1 MKNLRPTKLL
11 MFLLVSLFTFTYV
24 QAQTQSSPADGSTA
38 IALGNQTFDWSAYSF
53 ENDGVNED
61 DYYVLEIGTSAG
73 AHDLYQTAAST
84 LTTNSETV
92 DLSGASDNT
101 TYYWRVVV
109 YDDGAQVAV
118 SGSNFTFTTVLATPT
133 LVDPSGTYSAN
144 TALNWNMAGNYS
156 NVDFA
161 YSVATDNG
169 FTNVV
174 ASGTVSHVLTATAAL
189 PSAGDYYWKVTATVN
204 DAGAANN
211 TESTISATGSFT
223 LTIPGPALTAPVNGL
238 TGVSVEP
245 TMTWG
250 SVTGAVSYK
259 LYVATASTFGATN
272 IYAVDQGTNLS
283 KAFTEAIT
291 NFPLSNGTTYY
302 WKVAAVD
309 NAGTEYASSTYH
321 FTTFPDVSPTLTN
334 PANAS
339 TVYTSSVLMGWT
351 INQAVG
357 TLKFKLQYQET
368 SQSDN
373 TEPTAGE
380 WAADGSGT
388 DATSVTT
395 TNLSYSINVNGG
407 RKYYWR
413 VVVLNSSNE
422 VEDYSSVYAF
432 TTSGGATVNPIP
444 SYPIGGATVYTN
456 SPTLYWYVNEYASG
470 VTYQVRYAT
479 ASTVDGDGML
489 TDASAASLP
498 TDANIATATS
508 AMYKALSGLNPGT
521 TYYWEVRAYY
531 SATSSYGDWS
541 SVNSFTTNGS
551 GTLVVPTVSYPNGGY
566 TVYTTSPY
574 LYWYISGSGT
584 GLTYNVQVDD
594 DAAFGSPAYT
604 GSTTTNAT
612 YIQASGLTPGTTYYW
627 RVQSDNGTNQ
637 SAWSSSGTFAVAG
650 GVTNGY
656 PVASYPT
663 GNPTV
668 YSARPTLY
676 WYLEGS
682 SLGLTKYV
690 VRYKAGSASS
700 NWATTYDGT
709 ADVSNLNT
717 TYWTFT
723 SDLTYGETYYWAVA
737 SYDGSSYSAWSQGSF
752 TVVGPGTAGA
762 PILSYPSNGT
772 TVNDRDVTLSW
783 YINGSTTGISE
794 YQITYSTSD
803 VFESSVTTTTTS
815 STNSLA
821 LTSLTP
827 GATYYWKVRSHYS
840 GTTYSGWSS
849 TYHFTIDPG
858 ANAVVPFP
866 GSPVA
871 QVSVNTTSPV
881 LSWALPAQSESE
893 LTYTIEYST
902 SPDFSDAQEIDNVNM
917 PFKQIDGLQANRSY
931 YWRVKSTASNGT
943 VSGYSP
949 VGVFNTNGVTGV
961 ENQGGELPK
970 EFAVMQNYPNPF
982 NPTTT
987 IKYQLP
993 QAAHVTIAVYNIL
1006 GKEIATLV
1014 NGNVEAGYH
1023 SVIWNG
1029 TNNSG
1034 AKVNSGVYFYRVS
1047 TNSNVAVKKMLL
1059 LK

>member
-1 MKNLRPTKLL
+1 MKNLRPNKLL
-11 MFLLVSLFTFTYV
+11 MLILVSLFTFTFLH
-24 QAQTQSSPADGSTA
+24 AQTQSSPADATTGV
-38 IALGNQTFDWSAYSF
+38 ALGNVTFQWSAYGF
-53 ENDGVNED
+53 ENDGTNED
-61 DYYVLEIGTSAG
+61 DYYVLEIGTTAG
-73 AHDLYQTAAST
+73 AHDIYQTTAST
-84 LTTNSETV
+84 ITTNQETV
-92 DLSGASDNT
+92 DLSAHCQNNT

-109 YDDGAQVAV
+109 YDDGVQVAV
-118 SGSNFTFTTVLATPT
+118 SGANFTYTTVLATPT
-133 LVDPSGTYSAN
+133 LNDPSGTYAAN
-144 TALNWNMAGNYS
+144 TTLTWNMNGNYS

-161 YSVATDNG
+161 YSVATDNL

-174 ASGTVSHVLTATAAL
+174 ATGTASHVLTATVSL

-204 DAGAANN
+204 DGGAANN
-211 TESTISATGSFT
+211 TETTGPVSGSFT
-223 LTIPGPALTAPVNGL
+223 LTIPGPSLTAPVNGL

-259 LYVATASTFGATN
+259 LYVSTVSDFATTV
-272 IYAVDQGTNLS
+272 YVDNEGTNTS
-283 KAFTEAIT
+283 KAFTEAIS

-302 WKVAAVD
+302 WKVTALD
-309 NAGTEYASSTYH
+309 NVNNEYASSTYH
-321 FTTFPDVSPTLTN
+321 FTTFPDVAPTLTN

-368 SQSDN
+368 DQSDN

-395 TNLSYSINVNGG
+395 SNLSYSVNVNGG

-413 VVVLNSSNE
+413 VVVLNASNE

-444 SYPIGGATVYTN
+444 SYPIGGVTVYTN
-456 SPTLYWYVNEYASG
+456 SPTVYWYVNEYASG
-470 VTYQVRYAT
+470 VTYEVRY
-479 ASTVDGDGML
+479 STSSSTNGNGML
-489 TDASAASLP
+489 DVSATSLP
-498 TDANIATATS
+498 LTS
-508 AMYKALSGLNPGT
+508 SMYNTISGLTPGT
-521 TYYWEVRAYY
+521 TYYWQVRAYY
-531 SATSSYGDWS
+531 AATTSSGDWS
-541 SVNSFTTNGS
+541 SVNSFVTHGS
-551 GTLVVPTVSYPNGGY
+551 GTLVVPTVSYPTGGY

-574 LYWYISGSGT
+574 LYWYVSGT
-584 GLTYNVQVDD
+584 GDGLTYDVQVDD
-594 DAAFGSPAYT
+594 DAAFGSPDYT
-604 GSTTTNAT
+604 GSTTTNVT

-627 RVQSDNGTNQ
+627 RVCSNNGSTT
-637 SAWSSSGTFAVAG
+637 SSWSSSGTFVVAG

-656 PVASYPT
+656 PVASYPVS
-663 GNPTV
+663 NPTV

-690 VRYKAGSASS
+690 VRYKAGSASA
-700 NWATTYDGT
+700 NWSTTYDGT
-709 ADVSNLNT
+709 ADVTNLNT

-737 SYDGSSYSAWSQGSF
+737 SYDGSSYSSWSEGSF

-762 PILSYPSNGT
+762 PILSNPSNGV
-772 TVNDRDVTLSW
+772 TVYDRDVTLSW
-783 YINGSTTGISE
+783 YINGSTTGITE
-794 YQITYSTSD
+794 YEITYSTSD

-881 LSWALPAQSESE
+881 LSWILPAQSESQ

-902 SPDFSDAQEIDNVNM
+902 SADFSDVHEIDNVST
-917 PFKQIDGLQANRSY
+917 PFKQVDGLQANTNY
-931 YWRVKSTASNGT
+931 YWRVKSTAANGD

-949 VGVFNTNGVTGV
+949 VGIFNTNGVTGV
-961 ENQGGELPK
+961 NDEIGQTPT
-970 EFAVMQNYPNPF
+970 EFAVKQNYPNPF

-993 QAAHVTIAVYNIL
+993 KASFVSIKVYNVL
-1006 GKEIATLV
+1006 GSEVATLV
-1014 NGNVEAGYH
+1014 NGNVAAGYH
-1023 SVIWNG
+1023 SVIWNA
-1029 TNNSG
+1029 TDNSG

-1047 TNSNVAVKKMLL
+1047 TNSNVVVKKMLL

>member
-1 MKNLRPTKLL
+1 MKYLLPQKLIIL
-11 MFLLVSLFTFTYV
+11 IVISFFSFTFV
-24 QAQTQSSPADGSTA
+24 KAQTPVTPSNGATGVAISTSSVSWTDFDDGN
-38 IALGNQTFDWSAYSF
+38 GNGPYDVDFATDNGFTNITYSATNTSSLSLSIGGL
-53 ENDGVNED
+53 ENN
-61 DYYVLEIGTSAG
+61 
-73 AHDLYQTAAST
+73 H
-84 LTTNSETV
+84 
-92 DLSGASDNT
+92 
-101 TYYWRVVV
+101 TYYWRVR
-109 YDDGAQVAV
+109 DTDTDG
-118 SGSNFTFTTVLATPT
+118 SGSDGSWHNYSFTTVLATPT
-133 LVDPSGTYSAN
+133 LVDPSGAY
-144 TALNWNMAGNYS
+144 TASTTLNWNMDGNYS

-169 FTNVV
+169 FANIV
-174 ASGTVSHVLTATAAL
+174 ASGTVSHVLTTTVGL
-189 PSAGDYYWKVTATVN
+189 PSGGVYYWKVTATVN

-211 TESTISATGSFT
+211 SESTISATGSFT
-223 LTIPGPALTAPVNGL
+223 LTITAPALTAPANGL

-250 SVTGAVSYK
+250 NVSGAVSYK

-272 IYAVDQGTNLS
+272 IYTVDQGTNLS

-291 NFPLSNGTTYY
+291 NFPLSNGTIYY
-302 WKVAAVD
+302 WKVASVD
-309 NAGTEYASSTYH
+309 NVGTEYASSTYH
-321 FTTFPDVSPTLTN
+321 FTTFTDVNPTLTN

-368 SQSDN
+368 TQSDN
-373 TEPTAGE
+373 SEPTAGE

-444 SYPIGGATVYTN
+444 SWPTGGATVYTN
-456 SPTLYWYVNEYASG
+456 TPTLYWYINEYASG

-508 AMYKALSGLNPGT
+508 AMYKTLPTLSPGT

-531 SATSSYGDWS
+531 AATATYGDWS

-551 GTLVVPTVSYPNGGY
+551 GTLVVPTVSYPTGGV
-566 TVYTTSPY
+566 TVYTSSPY
-574 LYWYISGSGT
+574 LYWYISGTGE

-594 DAAFGSPAYT
+594 DASFGSPAYT

-612 YIQASGLTPGTTYYW
+612 YIQSSGLTPGTTYYW

-637 SAWSSSGTFAVAG
+637 SGWSSSGTFTVAG

-668 YSARPTLY
+668 YTARPTLY

-700 NWATTYDGT
+700 NWSTTYDGT
-709 ADVSNLNT
+709 ADITNLNT

-737 SYDGSSYSAWSQGSF
+737 SYDGSNYSAWSQGSF
-752 TVVGPGTAGA
+752 TVVGPGTVGT

-772 TVNDRDVTLSW
+772 TVYDRDVNLGW
-783 YINGSTTGISE
+783 YVNGSTTGITE
-794 YQITYSTSD
+794 YTIEYSSSD
-803 VFESSVTTTTTS
+803 VFASSTTTTS
-815 STNSLA
+815 TTNSLA

-827 GATYYWKVRSHYS
+827 GATYYWKVKSHYS

-849 TYHFTIDPG
+849 TYHFTVDPG
-858 ANAVVPFP
+858 ANSVVPLP
-866 GSPVA
+866 GSPVNVTITTA
-871 QVSVNTTSPV
+871 SPTVS
-881 LSWALPAQSESE
+881 WILPAKSESQ
-893 LTYTIEYST
+893 LVYTLQYST
-902 SPDFSDAQEIDNVNM
+902 SPDMANAQTIENVNQ
-917 PFKQIDGLQANRSY
+917 PFTALQNLGEDTY
-931 YWRVKSTASNGT
+931 YWRVKSKASNGD

-949 VGVFNTNGVTGV
+949 TASFTVNHTTAVNK
-961 ENQGGELPK
+961 ENIIPK
-970 EFAVMQNYPNPF
+970 EFYVKQNYPNPF
-982 NPTTT
+982 NPSTV
-987 IKYQLP
+987 IEFALP
-993 QAAHVTIAVYNIL
+993 KTGFVSLKIYDML
-1006 GKEIATLV
+1006 GREVKTLV
-1014 NGNVEAGYH
+1014 KSQVSAGIHELIWDGTDNLGNKV
-1023 SVIWNG
+1023 S
-1029 TNNSG
+1029 SG
-1034 AKVNSGVYFYRVS
+1034 AYLYRIIAGK
-1047 TNSNVAVKKMLL
+1047 NVITKKMLL
-1059 LK
+1059 MK